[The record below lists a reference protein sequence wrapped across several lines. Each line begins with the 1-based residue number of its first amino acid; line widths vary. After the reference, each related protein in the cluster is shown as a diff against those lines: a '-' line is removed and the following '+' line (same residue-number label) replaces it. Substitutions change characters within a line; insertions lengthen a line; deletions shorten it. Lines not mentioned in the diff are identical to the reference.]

1 MSRLKLGNVCYNLA
15 QTLSLPVCYTKIKR
29 LEYTKLQFCLL
40 FCMGVK
46 LGVLSWGRNIDRLMT
61 FENRVL
67 RRIFGPARDE
77 VTRKW
82 RWLHNEDLYDLYW
95 SPNIIKVINSRLRW
109 AGYVT
114 HTGEGQVHTGYW
126 WGDLKERDDLE
137 GLGVDGRIILKWIF
151 MWNGW
156 AWTGLIWLKTR
167 KVGGLLWMQ

>member
-1 MSRLKLGNVCYNLA
+1 
-15 QTLSLPVCYTKIKR
+15 
-29 LEYTKLQFCLL
+29 
-40 FCMGVK
+40 MGGK
-46 LGVLSWGRNIDRLMT
+46 LGVLSWGKNIDRLMT

-67 RRIFGPARDE
+67 RRIFGPKRDK

-82 RWLHNEDLYDLYW
+82 RWWHNEELYDLYS

-109 AGYVT
+109 AGYVP
-114 HTGEGQVHTGYW
+114 HTGGGQVCTGFW

-151 MWNGW
+151 KWNGQ
-156 AWTGLIWLKTR
+156 AWTGLIWFRIR